1 MITPVVFL
9 KDYLMGGELSINSL
23 LLNRYVEVVCMVK
36 VFRCRIC
43 GEGYIGDSAP
53 THCPFCGAHEEYI
66 VSADEW
72 SWPIVELSEVS
83 RKNLVAALDLEV
95 SNSEFYFC
103 AARKAS
109 NEADQVMFKRLAK
122 VEREHADTIVKLL
135 KSGGHEIQKDKEMCS
150 DENADN
156 LRESNERETR
166 AIEHY
171 GRFLSEASEERVRE
185 VFSAIIEIE
194 KDHLSLSEGR
204 I

>member
-1 MITPVVFL
+1 
-9 KDYLMGGELSINSL
+9 
-23 LLNRYVEVVCMVK
+23 MVK
-36 VFRCRIC
+36 VFRCKIC

-53 THCPFCGAHEEYI
+53 THCPFCGAHEEHI
-66 VSADEW
+66 VSASEW
-72 SWPIVELSEVS
+72 KWPRVELSEVS
-83 RKNLVAALDLEV
+83 RKNLLAALDLEV

-135 KSGGHEIQKDKEMCS
+135 KSGGHEISKDKDVCS
-150 DENADN
+150 NENVDN
-156 LRESNERETR
+156 LRESNERETN
-166 AIEHY
+166 AIAHY
-171 GRFLSEASEERVRE
+171 SRFLSESTEERVRE

-204 I
+204 F

>member
-1 MITPVVFL
+1 
-9 KDYLMGGELSINSL
+9 
-23 LLNRYVEVVCMVK
+23 MVK
-36 VFRCRIC
+36 VYRCKIC
-43 GEGYIGDSAP
+43 GEGYIGDSSP

-66 VSADEW
+66 VPAGEW
-72 SWPIVELSEVS
+72 SWPEVELTEVS
-83 RKNLVAALDLEV
+83 RKNLAAALELEV

-150 DENADN
+150 DADVDN

-166 AIEHY
+166 AIAHY
-171 GRFLSEASEERVRE
+171 SKFLTDATEERVRE
-185 VFSAIIEIE
+185 VFTAIIEIE
-194 KDHLSLSEGR
+194 KDHLDLSEGR
-204 I
+204 F